1 MTTSI
6 TCHAADLKRALA
18 FAMQPVERRNTV
30 PILGTV
36 RLTGGATGLTIRG
49 TDSDIECFATA
60 AVTSATGKT
69 DVTLPPRI
77 LADLLRWATGEVTIS
92 REKDLITIRA
102 DDVEATVRELCL
114 VADWPTLEAPAGE
127 IVTIGAGKL
136 HKVLTATATC
146 ISTEETRYYLNG
158 VFFHDK
164 DGLRAVATDGHRM
177 AIYDIGEAWPFGGM
191 IVPTKTA
198 SILRG
203 ATKTGGN
210 GVVSVRAAPCMKN
223 GGGDVRK
230 DLTNRIEIAGEGWR
244 IVSRTIDGKYPDYTR
259 AMPKQ
264 SQALTAVLTAAA
276 LRRFPKSRDRRP
288 VKIDPTAGRMSW
300 KNDDGIE
307 VSMPVQATGDRA
319 IAFNLKYLLDFAAP
333 AGTIRMESAGLGEP
347 ARVLTDDPALLQ
359 VLMPMRY

>member
-18 FAMQPVERRNTV
+18 FAMQPVERRNTI
-30 PILGTV
+30 PILGMV

-49 TDSDIECFATA
+49 TDLDIECFADA

-69 DVTLPPRI
+69 DVILPPRF
-77 LADLLRWATGEVTIS
+77 LADLLRWATGGVTIS
-92 REKDLITIRA
+92 RAKDLITIRA
-102 DDVEATVRELCL
+102 DDVEATVRELCSI
-114 VADWPTLEAPAGE
+114 ADWPTLEAPHGE
-127 IVTIGAGKL
+127 IVSIGAGKM
-136 HKVLTATATC
+136 HKALAATAAC
-146 ISTEETRYYLNG
+146 ISTEETRYYLRG
-158 VFFHDK
+158 VFLHDK
-164 DGLRAVATDGHRM
+164 DGLRAVATDGYRM

-191 IVPTKTA
+191 IVPAKAA

-203 ATKTGGN
+203 VTKAGGN
-210 GVVSVRAAPCMKN
+210 GVVFVRAAPCVKN
-223 GGGDVRK
+223 SGGEATH
-230 DLTNRIEIAGEGWR
+230 DLTNRIEVSGGGWR

-259 AMPKQ
+259 VMPKQ
-264 SQALTAVLTAAA
+264 SPAFTAVLTAAA
-276 LRRFPKSRDRRP
+276 LRRFPKSRDHRP

-300 KNDDGIE
+300 KNDDGID

-333 AGTIRMESAGLGEP
+333 AGTIRMESAGPGEP

-359 VLMPMRY
+359 VLMPVRY